1 MNRMPADQPKLEPIM
16 LACRQAV
23 DGVELDLRID
33 ADLAPLSGHFP
44 GLPIV
49 PGVCLLDW
57 AVRFSVRH
65 LALPQDGAVQF
76 QVKFRNVMPPDREV
90 TLRLRRLSG
99 GRVQF
104 DYRHLETVY
113 ASGTVSAGGA

>member
-1 MNRMPADQPKLEPIM
+1 MPADQRKIEPQL
-16 LACRQAV
+16 LACRQTS
-23 DGVELDLRID
+23 DGVELDLHID
-33 ADLAPLSGHFP
+33 ADLAALAGHFP

-57 AVRFSVRH
+57 VVRFSVRH
-65 LALPQDGAVQF
+65 LALLQDGAVQF
-76 QVKFRNVMPPDREV
+76 QIKFRSVLQPDRDV

>member
-1 MNRMPADQPKLEPIM
+1 MPADQQKIEPQI
-16 LACRQAV
+16 LACRQTA

-33 ADLAPLSGHFP
+33 GDLAPLAGHFP

-57 AVRFSVRH
+57 VVRFSVRH
-65 LALPQDGAVQF
+65 LALLQDGAVQF
-76 QVKFRNVMPPDREV
+76 QVKFRNVLQPDRDV

-104 DYRHLETVY
+104 DYRYLETVY
-113 ASGTVSAGGA
+113 ASGTVSAGGP

>member
-16 LACRQAV
+16 LACRQTV

-33 ADLAPLSGHFP
+33 ADLAPLAGHFP

-57 AVRFSVRH
+57 VVRFSVRH

-104 DYRHLETVY
+104 DYRHLDTVY

>member
-1 MNRMPADQPKLEPIM
+1 MPPDRRKVEPQM
-16 LACRQAV
+16 LACRQTS

-33 ADLAPLSGHFP
+33 ADLAPLAGHFP

-57 AVRFSVRH
+57 VVRFSVRH
-65 LALPQDGAVQF
+65 LALPQDGAVQV
-76 QVKFRNVMPPDREV
+76 QIKFRNVLQPDHDV

>member
-1 MNRMPADQPKLEPIM
+1 MPADQRKIEPQM
-16 LACRQAV
+16 LACRQTV
-23 DGVELDLRID
+23 DGVELDLHID
-33 ADLAPLSGHFP
+33 ADLAALAGHFP

-57 AVRFSVRH
+57 VVRFSVRH
-65 LALPQDGAVQF
+65 LALLQDGAAQF
-76 QVKFRNVMPPDREV
+76 QIKFRRVLQPDRDV

>member
-1 MNRMPADQPKLEPIM
+1 MSADQRKVEPQL
-16 LACRQAV
+16 LACRQTA
-23 DGVELDLRID
+23 DGVELDLHID
-33 ADLAPLSGHFP
+33 ADLPALAGHFP

-57 AVRFSVRH
+57 VVRFSVRH
-65 LALPQDGAVQF
+65 LALLQDGAVRF
-76 QVKFRNVMPPDREV
+76 QIKFRSVLQPDRDV

>member
-1 MNRMPADQPKLEPIM
+1 MPADQRKIEPQM
-16 LACRQAV
+16 LACRQTV
-23 DGVELDLRID
+23 DGVELDLHID
-33 ADLAPLSGHFP
+33 ADLAALAGHFP
-44 GLPIV
+44 GLPIL

-57 AVRFSVRH
+57 VVRFSVRH
-65 LALPQDGAVQF
+65 LALLQDGAVQF
-76 QVKFRNVMPPDREV
+76 QIKFRSVLQPDRDV

-99 GRVQF
+99 DRVQF

>member
-1 MNRMPADQPKLEPIM
+1 MLGDRKKLEPQM
-16 LACRQAV
+16 LACRQTV

-33 ADLAPLSGHFP
+33 GDLAPLVGHFP

-57 AVRFSVRH
+57 VVRFSVRH
-65 LALPQDGAVQF
+65 LALLQGGVVQF
-76 QVKFRNVMPPDREV
+76 QVKFRNILEPDRDV

-104 DYRHLETVY
+104 DYRRLETVY